1 MAKLN
6 LLRLIKILCE
16 GCAQHHRHITQSN
29 LRITVDKLSKQDD
42 AVLVRQVS
50 RSGDYVLRPRLT
62 GNLV

>member
-16 GCAQHHRHITQSN
+16 GCAQHHGHINITQSN
-29 LRITVDKLSKQDD
+29 LRTTVDKLSKQDD

-50 RSGDYVLRPRLT
+50 RSGDHSCDQD
-62 GNLV
+62 